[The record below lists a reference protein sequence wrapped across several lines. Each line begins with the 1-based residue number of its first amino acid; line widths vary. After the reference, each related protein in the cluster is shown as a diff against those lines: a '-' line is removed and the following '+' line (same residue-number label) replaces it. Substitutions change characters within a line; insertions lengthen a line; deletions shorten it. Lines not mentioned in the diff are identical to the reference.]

1 MPNEH
6 NEQLYRAASQKLGV
20 TPEAIRAAAEAGDL
34 SALSGKVDI
43 QALNAVLNDQNKL
56 QQMLNSPQ
64 AQMLLKKLTEG
75 K

>member
-1 MPNEH
+1 M
-6 NEQLYRAASQKLGV
+6 A
-20 TPEAIRAAAEAGDL
+20 PEAIQAAAE
-34 SALSGKVDI
+34 SGKLDTLSNKVDV

>member
-1 MPNEH
+1 MPKENLEA
-6 NEQLYRAASQKLGV
+6 LYRLAGKKLGV
-20 TPEAIRAAAEAGDL
+20 APEAIQAAAESGKLD
-34 SALSGKVDI
+34 ALSNKVDV